1 MAIVAKPRA
10 AAAIWSAVIVAVGLI
25 ASANAQQP
33 PAAGSAPPQAQ
44 PGPTMGADM
53 MQRGM
58 ERGRMG
64 MGMGM
69 GQDMM
74 GPGMMDGPMMSAMM
88 GAGAQHMEGRLAFIK
103 AELRITDAQMPQW
116 NAFADAV
123 RATGSAMSDMHR
135 SMASQRHSGATLPER
150 LAMEDKVLSAH
161 VAAFKK
167 VQEAVTKLYEV
178 LGPEQKKV
186 ADGIVLGPMGMPM
199 GMM

>member
-1 MAIVAKPRA
+1 MMIIAKSRVA
-10 AAAIWSAVIVAVGLI
+10 AAVCSAVIAAGLI

-33 PAAGSAPPQAQ
+33 PAAGSPPAQAH
-44 PGPTMGADM
+44 PGPAMGADM

-69 GQDMM
+69 GMGQDM
-74 GPGMMDGPMMSAMM
+74 GPAMMDGGMMSMM
-88 GAGAQHMEGRLAFIK
+88 MAGASHTEGRLAFIK
-103 AELRITDAQMPQW
+103 AELKITDAQTPQW

-123 RATGSAMSDMHR
+123 RANASTMGDMHR
-135 SMASQRHSGATLPER
+135 SMASQHQPGAALPER
-150 LAMEDKVLSAH
+150 LATEEKVLSAQL
-161 VAAFKK
+161 AALKK
-167 VQEAVTKLYEV
+167 VQEAVSKLYEV
-178 LGPEQKKV
+178 LTPEQKKA